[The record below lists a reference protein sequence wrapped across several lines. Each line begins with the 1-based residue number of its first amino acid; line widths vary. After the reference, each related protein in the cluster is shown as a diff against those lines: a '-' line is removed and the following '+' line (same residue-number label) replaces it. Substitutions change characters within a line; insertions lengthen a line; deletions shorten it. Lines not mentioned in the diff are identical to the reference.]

1 MANAKTNISKTKM
14 NKRPPT
20 KMVRMRTGDIEELK
34 RRARLVQK
42 KLPDFM
48 SEFIKAQRKM
58 KGGNR

>member
-1 MANAKTNISKTKM
+1 MANAKTKM

-20 KMVRMRTGDIEELK
+20 KMVRMRTRDIEELK

-48 SEFIKAQRKM
+48 SEFIKAQRKIN
-58 KGGNR
+58 GN